1 MQLILASSSKYR
13 QMQMETLR
21 LPFTSHNPDIDET
34 PMANETPIELCSRL
48 ALEKSMALSKK
59 HDNHLIIGSDQ
70 VAYCNNVILGKPGT
84 EDKAIAQLQQCS
96 GKAVTFYTGLAL
108 FNSKK
113 HNYQIDTNKYTVF
126 FRDLSL
132 KEIEHYVALEQ
143 PLNCAGSFMVEG
155 LGITLFEKLQGDD
168 YNSLIGLPLISLC
181 RLLRNEGVEP
191 LDPNSIARL

>member
-13 QMQMETLR
+13 QMQMKTLR
-21 LPFTSHNPDIDET
+21 LPFTSYSPDIDET
-34 PMANETPIELCSRL
+34 PMANETPIELCRRL
-48 ALEKSMALSKK
+48 ALEKSMAPSIE

-70 VAYCNNVILGKPGT
+70 VAYCNNIILGKPGT
-84 EDKAIAQLQQCS
+84 AEKAIAQLQQCS

-113 HNYQIDTNKYTVF
+113 HNYQIDSNKYTVF

-191 LDPNSIARL
+191 LDPNSIAR